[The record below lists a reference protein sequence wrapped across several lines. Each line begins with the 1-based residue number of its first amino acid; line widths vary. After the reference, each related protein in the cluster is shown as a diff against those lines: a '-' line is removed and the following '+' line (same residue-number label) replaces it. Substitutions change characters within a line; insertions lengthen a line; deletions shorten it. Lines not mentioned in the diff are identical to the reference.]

1 MTAIS
6 PYIAMPWRTCL
17 CIGLLLMTASTYAQ
31 QAPSAEHPHGSM
43 SIVVDGRKTP
53 SLVPDDLAYKHW
65 LNTIAEHANPT
76 AEETRRQSMRLNRIG
91 LSSEDLSAAK
101 SALQGLRQELDQIEN
116 ARATTGDSQELRT
129 RFGLIMNAARARLL
143 SSLSP
148 AGVTMLD
155 AYIRDQIKPSIVIFG
170 SN

>member
-1 MTAIS
+1 M
-6 PYIAMPWRTCL
+6 IAMSSDIGTPWRTCL
-17 CIGLLLMTASTYAQ
+17 CIGMLLMTASIYGQ
-31 QAPSAEHPHGSM
+31 QAPSTEHAHGTM

-53 SLVPDDLAYKHW
+53 NLVPDDLAYKHW
-65 LNTIAEHANPT
+65 LNTIAEHANCT
-76 AEETRRQSMRLNRIG
+76 ADETRRQSMRLNRIG
-91 LSSEDLSAAK
+91 LSSEDLSAVK
-101 SALQGLRQELDQIEN
+101 SALAGLREDLDQIEN

-148 AGVTMLD
+148 AGVTTLD
-155 AYIRDQIKPSIVIFG
+155 TYIRDRVKPSIVIFG